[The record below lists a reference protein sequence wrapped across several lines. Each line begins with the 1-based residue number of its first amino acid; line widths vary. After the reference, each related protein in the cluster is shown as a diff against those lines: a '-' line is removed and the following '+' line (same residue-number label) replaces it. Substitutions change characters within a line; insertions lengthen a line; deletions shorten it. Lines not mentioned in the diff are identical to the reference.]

1 MGGCSSNIVTQLIKN
16 YGRQKIIDYATS
28 VIGGRFLENKFLNI
42 KSLIT
47 EKFNMANKS
56 QQSGISGMNYD
67 QKTSIFDKI
76 IGKVLNTESEEI
88 GKMRKMK
95 PNIPELDDENNVDQK
110 KKFLDIINKDYA
122 H

>member
-95 PNIPELDDENNVDQK
+95 PNIPELDD
-110 KKFLDIINKDYA
+110 
-122 H
+122 